1 MGARLGHSMS
11 RRVAR
16 AKLASFLT
24 VLLFGV
30 VLARLGQIQVLQ
42 HTRYVRKADR
52 QHTHRVEEEARRG
65 KIFDRNGALMAGNR
79 AVVTFE
85 VYWPSVEEGGEARVD
100 SLVGLLGG
108 YACVRRPLQRR
119 GVNQILARDVP
130 YDSAAAFIAEGL
142 PTGVNWTVGS
152 RRTYPLGDAA
162 ASIVGRY
169 SADHAEGLESSRGSL
184 LAGTDGVRYVQYSG
198 RSDVCMTV
206 PEAENRP
213 PRDGLDLML
222 TIDSRLQS
230 LSMEYLRG
238 AVDSSGSS
246 WGAVVMVDPTCGDV
260 LAMASYP
267 VRCDNGALA
276 MNHCL
281 QGYHEPGSTFKLV
294 TIAACLE
301 EGIVDPLDTF
311 DCSRGQIAVADRT
324 ISDCHKFGE
333 LTVEEIFAHSSN
345 VGTIKL
351 AELLDDDVLYGYCT
365 DMGFGSRTGIEL
377 PGESSGLLSPPSR
390 WSGVSK
396 ASIAIGQE
404 VTVTPLQLA
413 MAYAA
418 VANGGIL
425 YRPRVVRACRGQ
437 EGWQELATFTRRRV
451 MSRETAAE
459 IRRMMRLAVEEGTAA
474 SARVPGVDVAGKTG
488 TAERLSLGDGE
499 YLSAFAGI
507 VPVESPRL
515 VTVIV
520 MDSPD
525 YEYRF
530 GSALAAPLFA
540 EVVDQAIGVEPALAL
555 SPLGSDGTHLAAEV
569 EP

>member
-1 MGARLGHSMS
+1 MS

-24 VLLFGV
+24 VVLFGV
-30 VLARLGQIQVLQ
+30 VVARLGQIQILN
-42 HTRYVRKADR
+42 HARYHSRAEQ
-52 QHTHRVEEEARRG
+52 QHTHRVQEEARRG
-65 KIFDRNGALMAGNR
+65 KILDRNGALLAGNR

-85 VYWPSVEEGGEARVD
+85 VYWPSVEEGGRSAVD
-100 SLVGLLGG
+100 SLVGRLGPW
-108 YACVRRPLQRR
+108 ACASRPLQPR

-130 YDSAAAFIAEGL
+130 YDSAAVYIEEGL

-152 RRTYPLGDAA
+152 RRTYPLGDVT
-162 ASIVGRY
+162 ASVIGRY
-169 SADHAEGLESSRGSL
+169 SADHSEGLESSRSSL
-184 LAGTDGVRYVQYSG
+184 LAGRDGLRYVRYSG
-198 RSDVCMTV
+198 GSDVCLTV
-206 PEAENRP
+206 PDAENRP
-213 PRDGLDLML
+213 PRDGMDLML
-222 TIDSRLQS
+222 TLDSRLQS
-230 LSMEYLRG
+230 LSMEYLRE

-246 WGAVVMVDPTCGDV
+246 WGAVVMVDPRCGDV

-294 TIAACLE
+294 TMAACLE
-301 EGIVDPLDTF
+301 EGVVDPRDEF

-324 ISDCHKFGE
+324 ISDCHKFGR

-351 AELLDDDVLYGYCT
+351 ARLLEDEVFYGYCT
-365 DMGFGSRTGIEL
+365 DMGFGSRTGVEL
-377 PGESSGLLSPPSR
+377 PGESSGLLSPPAE

-404 VTVTPLQLA
+404 VTVTPLQMA

-425 YRPRVVRACRGQ
+425 YQPRVVKACRGQ
-437 EGWQELATFTRRRV
+437 EGWQELATFARRRV
-451 MSRETAAE
+451 FSPETAAR
-459 IRRMMRLAVEEGTAA
+459 IRRMMHLAVEEGTASTA
-474 SARVPGVDVAGKTG
+474 GVHGVEVAGKTG
-488 TAERLSLGDGE
+488 TAERLSQGEGE
-499 YLSAFAGI
+499 YLSAFVGM
-507 VPVESPRL
+507 VPADSPRL

-555 SPLGSDGTHLAAEV
+555 SPLQSDGTHLAAEV
-569 EP
+569 GR

>member
-11 RRVAR
+11 RRMAR
-16 AKLASFLT
+16 AKLASFFT
-24 VLLFGV
+24 ALLFVAV
-30 VLARLGQIQVLQ
+30 VARLGQIQIFR
-42 HTRYVRKADR
+42 HSRYLGTAER
-52 QHTHRVEEEARRG
+52 QHTHRVVEEARRG
-65 KIFDRNGALMAGNR
+65 KIFDRNGNLLAGNR

-85 VYWPSVEEGGEARVD
+85 VYWPNVEEGGGAGVD
-100 SLVGLLGG
+100 SLVGRLGG
-108 YACVRRPLQRR
+108 YACVDRPLRRR

-130 YDSAAAFIAEGL
+130 YDSAAVFISEGL

-152 RRTYPLGDAA
+152 RRTYPLGDVT
-162 ASIVGRY
+162 ASILGRY
-169 SADHAEGLESSRGSL
+169 SSEHSEGLESSKGSL
-184 LAGTDGVRYVQYSG
+184 LAGRDGIRYVQYSG
-198 RSDVCMTV
+198 RSDVCLTV
-206 PEAENRP
+206 PDAANRP

-230 LSMEYLRG
+230 VAMEHLRE

-246 WGAVVMVDPTCGDV
+246 WGAVVMVDPRCGDV

-276 MNHCL
+276 MNHCV

-294 TIAACLE
+294 TIAAGLE
-301 EGIVDPLDTF
+301 EGIVDPLDSF

-324 ISDCHKFGE
+324 ISDCHEFGV

-351 AELLDDDVLYGYCT
+351 AGLLEDEVFHRYCT
-365 DMGFGSRTGIEL
+365 ALGFGARTGVEL
-377 PGESSGLLSPPSR
+377 PGESSGLLSPPSE

-413 MAYAA
+413 MAYSA

-425 YRPRVVRACRGQ
+425 YQPRVVRACRG
-437 EGWQELATFTRRRV
+437 EGGWEELATFARRRV
-451 MSRETAAE
+451 MAPETAE
-459 IRRMMRLAVEEGTAA
+459 QIRNMMHLAVEEGTAA
-474 SARVPGVDVAGKTG
+474 TARVPGVEVAGKTG
-488 TAERLSLGDGE
+488 TAERLSLGEDE
-499 YLSAFAGI
+499 YLSAFVGM
-507 VPVESPRL
+507 VPVHSPRL

-525 YEYRF
+525 YDYRF

-540 EVVDQAIGVEPALAL
+540 AVAEQAIGVEPALAL
-555 SPLGSDGTHLAAEV
+555 SPLESDGTHLAAEV
-569 EP
+569 GQ